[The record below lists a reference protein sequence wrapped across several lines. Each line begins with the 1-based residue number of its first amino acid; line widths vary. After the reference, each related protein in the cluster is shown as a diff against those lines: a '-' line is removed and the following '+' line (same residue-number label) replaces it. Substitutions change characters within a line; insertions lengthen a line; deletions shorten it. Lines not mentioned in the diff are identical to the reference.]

1 MDRGKGLLDRLA
13 AQADLPDAVFPGQP
27 LLEVLGDRRVLI
39 ENHKGV
45 LEYSCERIAI
55 RMCYGQVIVCGS
67 GLEIARMSKEQLV
80 IQGRIETLT
89 LCRR

>member
-1 MDRGKGLLDRLA
+1 MERRKGLLDRWA
-13 AQADLPDAVFPGQP
+13 ERADLPDAVFPGQP

-45 LEYSCERIAI
+45 VEYCRERIAI
-55 RMCYGQVIVCGS
+55 RMAYGQIVVCGS
-67 GLEIARMSKEQLV
+67 GLELARMSKEQLV
-80 IQGRIETLT
+80 ILGRIDGLT